1 MLLTLFEGF
10 VFKDHI
16 FFSKIGIP
24 SPAPPHE
31 GVEQA
36 VLVPLLGEVLA
47 GVRPARLFA
56 LEAETAAMTET
67 SSMFSVSRWVLNSM
81 L

>member
-16 FFSKIGIP
+16 LLFKNRHSVA
-24 SPAPPHE
+24 APPHE

-36 VLVPLLGEVLA
+36 VLVPLFGEVLA

-56 LEAETAAMTET
+56 LEGGDPPP
-67 SSMFSVSRWVLNSM
+67 
-81 L
+81 